1 MPPRRI
7 AAWLFLLLLCVY
19 LLSLGG
25 TPYSADG
32 HFAFEMAKS
41 LLLDPAHSYFH
52 RFRSGFIRWGMMSPV
67 LAQPLVLAGEV
78 VARQAPQRDELV
90 VNGHHYRLEVW
101 PIVGPPNGG
110 DRQRSF
116 EVALPQTV
124 SVSEVHLIS
133 FLSNAAAVPDGA
145 SVASVRLTGAG
156 QPIAELALQAGRDTA
171 EWAWE
176 RPDVRQRVAH
186 AKAPIAGQWI
196 GQPLGRYYYAVLP
209 VAPAVPHTGL
219 SVAFTGSVG
228 TLHVMSLA
236 VRDAATG
243 AVIDVRNGKRIW
255 SQRQNRDIFLRL
267 AYAVLPA
274 LATAAAGVLV
284 YALVRTLGYAAP
296 VAVLTALGYGLGT
309 MAWPYAKLDFT
320 EPPATAFVLLATLL
334 LTLAWRRAL
343 DGPGLPNRGESGSA
357 VRAQHAAPLQA
368 SPVLLAGLAGVS
380 CIAAIATKYVTA
392 CFVPLLLMHG
402 LLLATGL
409 PSGRRLGAAVRLL
422 GAFLLP
428 ILALGIVAL
437 AASVVVAGGPPVLLT
452 EFIGGLQRGWLGL
465 PPWIGFRGLVF
476 SPGKSLFLY
485 SPFLILGLV
494 SIPLFVRRHGWRGA
508 LYVVV
513 PVLFI
518 AIYSLKRVWDGGGWG
533 PRYMVPMVPFL
544 AIVAAPL
551 IAAAWR
557 HVPAMRQQRTILW
570 KSVVRCWRRWLL
582 LSFLLLAV
590 LVQVLGVA
598 KDFNL
603 FASMY
608 RQHLYPQLPDAGAS
622 LGGRDYLEFLDG
634 PGLRRAPQ
642 TPFEA
647 RTDTPARDIGYLYG
661 VGRLD
666 MEITFRERRTTW
678 LSLYTVDFNRQ
689 SRRQTI
695 VLRDSRGERRYRQH
709 DPFEEGVWLG
719 WQVEGSPE
727 QPVEITVIQE
737 GHDVAVLSALT
748 FDPLPVDSRWS
759 DEPRTDHAT
768 QGRWRDRYGREGF
781 VLFAWRGDHSDAVQ
795 LPPYIAGY
803 SGGERVNIV
812 TTEESVAE
820 AGLLYAP
827 PFSPLLN
834 HAWLLSADAVRIV
847 WPGRLDLLQ
856 RVLAAPPW
864 RWWGLNLQL
873 SHPEFGLGL
882 NLWPARLYGDY
893 GSHDRLL
900 AAVIAL
906 LVVIEGGLVLAALG
920 LLRALQAV
928 SPARG
933 WLRGWP
939 PWVTV
944 GSLAL
949 ALTAYNVAQFRW
961 G

>member
-1 MPPRRI
+1 MPPPRI
-7 AAWLFLLLLCVY
+7 AGWIFLLLLCVY

-25 TPYSADG
+25 SAYSADG
-32 HFAFEMAKS
+32 HFGFEMAKS
-41 LLLDPAHSYFH
+41 LLLDPSHSYFH
-52 RFRSGFIRWGMMSPV
+52 RFRSGFIRWGMMAPV
-67 LAQPLVLAGEV
+67 LAQPLVLTGELI
-78 VARQAPQRDELV
+78 ARQAPQRDELV

-101 PIVGPPNGG
+101 PVVGPPNGG
-110 DRQRSF
+110 DRQQSF
-116 EVALPQTV
+116 EVPLPQTV

-145 SVASVRLTGAG
+145 SVASVRLTGVE
-156 QPIAELALQAGRDTA
+156 QPITELALQAGRDTA

-186 AKAPIAGQWI
+186 TQAPIAGQWI
-196 GQPLGRYYYAVLP
+196 GQPLGRYYYSVLP
-209 VAPAVPHTGL
+209 VSPAVPRTGL

-236 VRDAATG
+236 VRDATTG
-243 AVIDVRNGKRIW
+243 TVIDVRNGERIW
-255 SQRQNRDIFLRL
+255 SQRENRDVFLRL

-274 LATAAAGVLV
+274 LATAAAGALV

-334 LTLAWRRAL
+334 LTLAWRPPATRHS
-343 DGPGLPNRGESGSA
+343 RESGNPP
-357 VRAQHAAPLQA
+357 PLL
-368 SPVLLAGLAGVS
+368 SSSVLLAGLAGVS
-380 CIAAIATKYVTA
+380 CVAAIATKYVTA
-392 CFVPLLLMHG
+392 CFVPLLLMQG
-402 LLLATGL
+402 LLLAMGL

-428 ILALGIVAL
+428 VLALGIVAL

-518 AIYSLKRVWDGGGWG
+518 TIYSLKRVWDGGGWG
-533 PRYMVPMVPFL
+533 PRYMVPMLPFL

-551 IAAAWR
+551 LAAAWR
-557 HVPAMRQQRTILW
+557 HVPR
-570 KSVVRCWRRWLL
+570 LL

-590 LVQVLGVA
+590 LAQVLGVA

-608 RQHLYPQLPDAGAS
+608 RQHLYPRLPDAGAS

-642 TPFEA
+642 TPFEP

-661 VGRLD
+661 VGQLD
-666 MEITFRERRTTW
+666 MQIAFRERRTTW
-678 LSLYTVDFNRQ
+678 LSLYAVDFNRQ
-689 SRRQTI
+689 SRQQTI

-748 FDPLPVDSRWS
+748 FDPLPVDGRWT
-759 DEPRTDHAT
+759 EVPKTDQAT

-812 TTEESVAE
+812 TTEGSVAE

-834 HAWLLSADAVRIV
+834 HAWLLSADAVRII
-847 WPGRLDLLQ
+847 WPGRQDLLEQ
-856 RVLAAPPW
+856 VLAAPPW

-882 NLWPARLYGDY
+882 DLWPARLYGDY

-900 AAVIAL
+900 AAVITL

-920 LLRALQAV
+920 LLRALRAA

-933 WLRGWP
+933 WRGWLHGWP
-939 PWVTV
+939 PWLIVC
-944 GSLAL
+944 GLAL